1 MKLSLLF
8 FTLAGLGLAQDQSR
22 LRIVLTNPDGT
33 TVEARITGKPAAQ
46 GFDILRQWMLTQTVC
61 TTASPVDGVA
71 QEPVCAPK
79 FANGAEYVKELVLG
93 SVESIAKQGN
103 FVSAELA
110 AEAADIRARVAA
122 LEAKK
127 KAAFDAARAEK

>member
-1 MKLSLLF
+1 MKLFLLI
-8 FTLAGLGLAQDQSR
+8 LAVAGLGLAQDQSR

-46 GFDILRQWMLTQTVC
+46 HFDILRQWMLTQTVC
-61 TTASPVDGVA
+61 TTAPPVDGVA